1 MYKILIDFLKYNLYH
16 YIYYLE
22 SHSYSKKVVSTY
34 ENDGK
39 SEPKY
44 VMLGEEKETDNGKII
59 KVKRKYLI

>member
-1 MYKILIDFLKYNLYH
+1 VI
-16 YIYYLE
+16 
-22 SHSYSKKVVSTY
+22 STY

-59 KVKRKYLI
+59 KVKKKIFILIKFK

>member
-1 MYKILIDFLKYNLYH
+1 
-16 YIYYLE
+16 
-22 SHSYSKKVVSTY
+22 VVSTY

-59 KVKRKYLI
+59 KVKKKIFILIKFK